1 MTALPPL
8 IVLCPLLAATI
19 LFLFPL
25 FLRSGRMSTRAACI
39 IAAGALGLSALLTGW
54 LAVDLL
60 PAPHPALRIV
70 LWQWMRVDGFDAHV
84 SFAVDPLSLVMMLV
98 VTGIGFL
105 IHLYACGYMWDDPDI
120 ARFFGGMTLF
130 VAAMLVLVLSSD
142 LLCLYVG
149 WEGVGLCSYLL
160 IGFWYREV
168 ANGAAARKAFIVTRI
183 GDVLL
188 LCGLLLLATR
198 AGSLD
203 IDRVLD
209 ATRFLRGPGAEL
221 VALLLLCGAV
231 AKSAQV
237 PFQIWLPDAMAGPT
251 PVSALIHA
259 ATMVTAGVYLI
270 ARLHALF
277 EPAPVV
283 MGVISVVGLVT
294 LLLAGGSALVQTDI
308 KRILAYSTISQ
319 LGYMFLALGTGAWGA
334 AIFHLVTHAMFK
346 ALLFMAAGAVIL
358 RMHHQQDIFHMG
370 GLRRAM
376 PGVFAAFVAGAAA
389 LAGVPLVSAGFYSKE
404 AILQGAW
411 DSSPLLWAGA
421 LLGAFL
427 TGLYSFRCVFIVFLG
442 APRGTATGSTG
453 WSMAVPL
460 ACLSVLAVVGGM
472 IEMPDVIAPV
482 HLLSHLLAPVLGGAE
497 AESGGEGGR
506 ALLAAGSLAP
516 LAGIALAWVFWQPG
530 RVPQPASGVLAGLA
544 RAGWGFDAAYGVLVV
559 RPFTALGRWMKRD
572 VFDILP
578 DLLAAGA
585 VWGGKALGLMQ
596 DGQVRRYAGWL
607 AVGTAVALCLA
618 VQPWGGRP

>member
-8 IVLCPLLAATI
+8 IVLCPLLAAAI
-19 LFLFPL
+19 LYL
-25 FLRSGRMSTRAACI
+25 SAGRMPPRATCVL
-39 IAAGALGLSALLTGW
+39 AAGAVGGSALLTGW
-54 LAVDLL
+54 LAVNLL
-60 PAPHPALRIV
+60 SAPHPVLRIV
-70 LWQWMRVDGFDAHV
+70 LWRWMHVDGFDARV
-84 SFAVDPLSLVMMLV
+84 ALAVDPLTLVMMLV

-105 IHLYACGYMWDDPDI
+105 IHLYACGYMRDDPDI

-160 IGFWYREV
+160 IGFWYREA
-168 ANGAAARKAFIVTRI
+168 ANDAAARKAFIVTRI
-183 GDVLL
+183 GDALL

-203 IDRVLD
+203 IAAVLD
-209 ATRFLRGPGAEL
+209 AARVPRGPVAEL

-277 EPAPVV
+277 VPAPLVMTVV
-283 MGVISVVGLVT
+283 SVLGLAT
-294 LLLAGGSALVQTDI
+294 LLLAGGSALAQTDI
-308 KRILAYSTISQ
+308 KRVLAYSTISQ
-319 LGYMFLALGTGAWGA
+319 LGYMFLALGTGAWEA

-358 RMHHQQDIFHMG
+358 RLHHQQDIFHMG
-370 GLRRAM
+370 GLGRAM
-376 PGVFAAFVAGAAA
+376 PGVFASFVAGAAA

-411 DSSPLLWAGA
+411 DQSPLLWAGA

-442 APRGTATGSTG
+442 APRGEASGRTG

-482 HLLSHLLAPVLGGAE
+482 HLLSHLLAPVLGGPAR
-497 AESGGEGGR
+497 EGHGVDSR
-506 ALLAAGSLAP
+506 MLLVAGSAAP
-516 LAGIALAWVFWQPG
+516 LAGIGLAWLLWRPG
-530 RVPQPASGVLAGLA
+530 RVMQPASGALAALA
-544 RAGWGFDAAYGVLVV
+544 RAGWGFDTAYGVLLV
-559 RPFTALGRWMKRD
+559 RPFMAVGRWMRRD
-572 VFDILP
+572 VFDLVP

-585 VWGGKALGLMQ
+585 VWGGRALGWMQ

-607 AVGTAVALCLA
+607 AAATIVALCLA
-618 VQPWGGRP
+618 VRP